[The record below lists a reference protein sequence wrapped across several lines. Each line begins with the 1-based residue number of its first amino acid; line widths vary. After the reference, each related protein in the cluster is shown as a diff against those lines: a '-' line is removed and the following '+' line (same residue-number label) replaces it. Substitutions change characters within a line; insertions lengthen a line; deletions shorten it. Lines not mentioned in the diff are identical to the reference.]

1 MKTVVC
7 TLAWAMLWVACKPLV
22 RKEMHEFQPSAI
34 TSEDGQPVA
43 RQIVLITNDDD
54 NSIEERLKNDPELE
68 EKLNQI
74 MLTRGRQNK
83 VTRVIDGARD
93 FFFSLPGK
101 LLLWNRSFGSA
112 DPLHKDAETAVK
124 LALLEGDSLDT
135 HISINE
141 YNPKLI
147 WSRTFKNDK
156 ASFLA
161 KITLGTLAAIIYTV
175 IPRRLVAGDA
185 YFPIA
190 DTVVLYSDN
199 MDIALH
205 EAGHAI
211 DFAEKHKV
219 GIGPGIYNL
228 GAIVFPIR
236 LYQEAVATGKAF
248 EFTAEHGASE
258 DLRSSYA
265 LLFPAFGTY
274 LAASIFSANRF
285 VDKVRV
291 ARGKEVTGLT
301 KWLRTKTDDL
311 LMWQAERGLLKLGNY
326 KQIQEAIEIYGV
338 DAHKHI
344 RSFTGKKILKW
355 TKRLVSFMII
365 IPVVITAHIAGRVMG
380 AKVKTPN
387 DQPINPKFDDD

>member
-1 MKTVVC
+1 
-7 TLAWAMLWVACKPLV
+7 
-22 RKEMHEFQPSAI
+22 MHE
-34 TSEDGQPVA
+34 
-43 RQIVLITNDDD
+43 
-54 NSIEERLKNDPELE
+54 
-68 EKLNQI
+68 
-74 MLTRGRQNK
+74 
-83 VTRVIDGARD
+83 
-93 FFFSLPGK
+93 
-101 LLLWNRSFGSA
+101 
-112 DPLHKDAETAVK
+112 DAETAVK
-124 LALLEGDSLDT
+124 FALLEGDSLDT

-219 GIGPGIYNL
+219 GIGPGLYNL

-258 DLRSSYA
+258 DLQSSYA

-274 LAASIFSANRF
+274 LAASILSANKLISKYK
-285 VDKVRV
+285 DK
-291 ARGKEVTGLT
+291 RGKEVTRLT

-311 LMWQAERGLLKLGNY
+311 LMWQAERGLLKHGSL
-326 KQIQEAIEIYGV
+326 KQIQEAVEQYGA

-344 RSFTGKKILKW
+344 RSFTAKKAFKSS
-355 TKRLVSFMII
+355 KKLVNLMLI

-380 AKVKTPN
+380 ATVKTPN
-387 DQPINPKFDDD
+387 DQAINPKFDDN